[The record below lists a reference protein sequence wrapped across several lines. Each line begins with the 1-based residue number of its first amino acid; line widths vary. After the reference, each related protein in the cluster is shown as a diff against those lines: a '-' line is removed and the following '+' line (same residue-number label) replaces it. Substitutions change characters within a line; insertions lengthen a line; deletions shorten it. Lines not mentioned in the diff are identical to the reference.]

1 MLNIKLAD
9 TPEIYGNGFFY
20 FFVYFYF
27 LFLSH
32 ILPLSEVLNGNPA
45 LESTPPTYEF
55 MDPHLVDYS
64 VRVKNMHLVDSSEG
78 KRDIPFLGSLH
89 NCPLPLLP

>member
-20 FFVYFYF
+20 LFVFIFISFFP
-27 LFLSH
+27 H
-32 ILPLSEVLNGNPA
+32 IFLPLSEVLNGNPA

-78 KRDIPFLGSLH
+78 NF
-89 NCPLPLLP
+89 